1 MSSGTVLNIKRFE
14 IHDGPGIRSTL
25 FLKGCPL
32 RCVWC
37 HNPESHTTSFQL
49 AYYAHKCVGC
59 GACAAVCPNGAH
71 TLEGGVHKYVHLL
84 CNTCG
89 KCIKVCQGH
98 ALSIFGRK
106 ATPKDILP
114 ELLADKKFFDYSGGG
129 VTISGGEPLMQPD
142 FAAELFALLQKAGVH
157 TALDTCLYASKHALE
172 SVIPY
177 VNLYLIDIKAIDE
190 NTHMQCTG
198 VSNKSILKNFAYLY
212 SLGKN
217 IEVRVPYI
225 PERNSG
231 EMEKI
236 ADYLARFPRVSGVKI
251 LAYHD
256 LSRSK
261 YAALDMPY
269 IMGICKIPSAKD
281 IEKTVLMFRNKG
293 LNAFWQE

>member
-1 MSSGTVLNIKRFE
+1 
-14 IHDGPGIRSTL
+14 
-25 FLKGCPL
+25 
-32 RCVWC
+32 
-37 HNPESHTTSFQL
+37 
-49 AYYAHKCVGC
+49 
-59 GACAAVCPNGAH
+59 
-71 TLEGGVHKYVHLL
+71 
-84 CNTCG
+84 
-89 KCIKVCQGH
+89 
-98 ALSIFGRK
+98 
-106 ATPKDILP
+106 
-114 ELLADKKFFDYSGGG
+114 
-129 VTISGGEPLMQPD
+129 
-142 FAAELFALLQKAGVH
+142 
-157 TALDTCLYASKHALE
+157 
-172 SVIPY
+172 
-177 VNLYLIDIKAIDE
+177 
-190 NTHMQCTG
+190 MQCTG
-198 VSNKSILKNFAYLY
+198 VSNKSILKNFVYLY

-269 IMGICKIPSAKD
+269 IMGICKIPSAED

>member
-1 MSSGTVLNIKRFE
+1 MHKKFARDMRFQFSAE
-14 IHDGPGIRSTL
+14 KQR
-25 FLKGCPL
+25 LKDL
-32 RCVWC
+32 
-37 HNPESHTTSFQL
+37 
-49 AYYAHKCVGC
+49 
-59 GACAAVCPNGAH
+59 
-71 TLEGGVHKYVHLL
+71 
-84 CNTCG
+84 
-89 KCIKVCQGH
+89 
-98 ALSIFGRK
+98 
-106 ATPKDILP
+106 LP
-114 ELLADKKFFDYSGGG
+114 ELLADKKIFDYSGGG